1 MTDEMAERLVA
12 ARLGDGSS
20 SSVSS
25 GAEASRARALRATAK
40 QNWPVWLVAGA
51 TLINGLLGIVSV
63 LAVHYP
69 ERPEL
74 FAAPLPFGVYHGSR
88 LLTLAFGFVLIY
100 LSFHLFQRRRVAWWL
115 ATAGTLLA
123 AVVHFGH
130 GHQWYT
136 VLAPIATTALLLFFR
151 KRFTVRSEPRSIAQ
165 GLGLMA
171 GSLLLALA
179 YGTIGFWLL
188 DKRDFGLEF
197 TLLDALARTLREFT
211 LVGNSDLVAHT
222 RYARW
227 FLDSLHI
234 MGIAAGL
241 FAVYSLFRPVA
252 FRLRTLPHQRARMKS
267 ILQEYG
273 KTSLDY
279 FGLWPDKSYFF
290 SHDRKCGIAYR
301 AVGGVALALG
311 DPAGPSDGLE
321 TCVHDYSQYCADNG
335 WSVAFHQAQVDLL
348 PVYQKL
354 GFQVLKIGE
363 EAVVDLEHFAT
374 ETVRGSKHMRHA
386 RNWFEKGGYK
396 FTRHLPPHDAAL
408 LDQVEEVSKEWL
420 QIPGR
425 HERSFS
431 LGYFDRVYLNEC
443 PLAIL
448 RDPEGRIIA
457 FANETPSF
465 RPGEATVDLM
475 RHRLKVPNDTM
486 EYLFIAQMLA
496 LKDAGYRTF
505 NLGMAPYAGVGEGPD
520 DPLEERV
527 VHELMEHLTRFI
539 PYKGMR
545 EYKSK
550 FEPDWE
556 DRFLIYQG
564 GPVGLVKTA
573 VSLVQATD
581 RFVRS

>member
-1 MTDEMAERLVA
+1 MTSEIAERLEG
-12 ARLGDGSS
+12 ARFSYDTSS
-20 SSVSS
+20 PVPS
-25 GAEASRARALRATAK
+25 GAGASRARGLGATAK
-40 QNWPVWLVAGA
+40 RNWPVWLVAGV
-51 TLINGLLGIVSV
+51 TLINGLLEIISV
-63 LAVHYP
+63 LAVHSP

-74 FAAPLPFGVYHGSR
+74 FTAPLPFGIYQGSR
-88 LLTLAFGFVLIY
+88 LLTLVFGFVLIY

-115 ATAGTLLA
+115 AMAGTLLA
-123 AVVHFGH
+123 AAVHFGH

-136 VLAPIATTALLLFFR
+136 ALAPIATTALLLFFR
-151 KRFTVRSEPRSIAQ
+151 KRFTVRSETRSIIQ

-171 GSLLLALA
+171 GSLFIALA

-188 DKRDFGLEF
+188 DKKDFGLEF
-197 TLLDALARTLREFT
+197 TLLNALARTLREFT
-211 LVGNSDLVAHT
+211 LVGNNDLVAHT
-222 RYARW
+222 PYARW
-227 FLDSLHI
+227 FLDSLRV

-267 ILQEYG
+267 ILEEYG

-279 FGLWPDKSYFF
+279 FKLWPDKSYFF
-290 SHDRKCGIAYR
+290 SHDWQCGIAYR

-311 DPAGPSDGLE
+311 GPVGPPDGLE
-321 TCVHDYSQYCADNG
+321 KCVHDFMQYCVDNG
-335 WSVAFHQAQVDLL
+335 WSVAIHQAQADLL

-354 GFQVLKIGE
+354 GLQVLKIGE
-363 EAVVDLEHFAT
+363 EAIVDLEHFVT
-374 ETVRGSKHMRHA
+374 TTVRGSKHLRHT
-386 RNWFEKGGYK
+386 RNWFEKGGYE
-396 FTRHLPPHDAAL
+396 FIRHLPPHDPAL
-408 LDQVEEVSKEWL
+408 LDQVEEISKEWL

-431 LGYFDRVYLNEC
+431 LGYFDRTYLNEC
-443 PLAIL
+443 PLAVL

-457 FANETPSF
+457 FSNEIPCF
-465 RPGEATVDLM
+465 RPGEATIDLM
-475 RHRLKVPNDTM
+475 RHRLEVPHSTM
-486 EYLFIAQMLA
+486 DYLFIAQMLA
-496 LKDAGYRTF
+496 LKAAGYRTF
-505 NLGMAPYAGVGEGPD
+505 NLGMAPYAGVGEEPG
-520 DPLEERV
+520 DPLEERI

-539 PYKGMR
+539 SYKGMR
-545 EYKSK
+545 EYKGK
-550 FEPDWE
+550 FEPIWE

>member
-1 MTDEMAERLVA
+1 MGDEIAERLVG
-12 ARLGDGSS
+12 ARFGNDSS

-25 GAEASRARALRATAK
+25 GEEVSRARTMRAIAK
-40 QNWPVWLVAGA
+40 RKWPVWLVAGA
-51 TLINGLLGIVSV
+51 TLTNGLLEIISV
-63 LAVHYP
+63 LAMHYP

-74 FAAPLPFGVYHGSR
+74 FTVPLPFGIYHGSR

-136 VLAPIATTALLLFFR
+136 AVAPMVTTALLLLFR

-171 GSLLLALA
+171 GSLLVALA

-188 DKRDFGLEF
+188 DKKDFGLEF
-197 TLLDALARTLREFT
+197 TLVNALARTLREFT

-241 FAVYSLFRPVA
+241 LAVYSLFRPMA

-267 ILQEYG
+267 ILQEHG

-279 FGLWPDKSYFF
+279 FMLWPDKSFFF
-290 SHDRKCGIAYR
+290 SHDRQCGIAYR

-311 DPAGPSDGLE
+311 SPVGPFDGLE
-321 TCVHDYSQYCADNG
+321 KCVHDFRQYCADNG
-335 WSVAFHQAQVDLL
+335 WSIAFHQAQADLL
-348 PVYQKL
+348 PVYHKL
-354 GFQVLKIGE
+354 GLQALKIGE

-374 ETVRGSKHMRHA
+374 VTAPGSRHMRHT
-386 RNWFEKGGYK
+386 RNWFEKGGYE
-396 FTRHLPPHDAAL
+396 FTRHLPPHDQVL
-408 LDQVEEVSKEWL
+408 LDQVEEVSEEWL
-420 QIPGR
+420 RIPGR

-443 PLAIL
+443 PLAVL
-448 RDPEGRIIA
+448 SDPAGRIIA
-457 FANETPSF
+457 FSNEPPSF
-465 RPGEATVDLM
+465 RPGEATIDLM
-475 RHRLKVPNDTM
+475 RHRREVPHGTM
-486 EYLFIAQMLA
+486 DYLFIAQMFA
-496 LKDAGYRTF
+496 LKDTGYRTF
-505 NLGMAPYAGVGEGPD
+505 NLGMAPYAGVGEEPG

-539 PYKGMR
+539 SYKGMR
-545 EYKSK
+545 EYKGK
-550 FEPDWE
+550 FEPIWE